1 MLWEDT
7 KTIQNLNAMG
17 TRQNNLKT
25 QNNGGSI
32 YKSEAP
38 MKLEVKSVVCG
49 MIWKIN
55 GDIKIMST

>member
-25 QNNGGSI
+25 QNYGGNI
-32 YKSEAP
+32 YKSGAP
-38 MKLEVKSVVCG
+38 MKLEVKSVVCE

-55 GDIKIMST
+55 GDIKILSM